1 MQLSIFPMSDTLR
14 EEFNNQMD
22 QLRRLTTHAPSL
34 GRFVEI
40 SLITLMRKYFP
51 SSIDFCTGF
60 IYPTNPSVHQAS
72 PQLDIICYD
81 RLNFPVAF
89 DIGEFKVVLP
99 KAVKGI
105 IELKSTLTKASLR
118 QVMRLSESS
127 SLLEV
132 PLSSKLYILSIKSK
146 ISPKATLDF
155 MKEYMDGQP
164 AINKFFGVILSL
176 DWEEIIVC
184 HTYENRET
192 AQCTTINH
200 TITRLAI
207 GKLGLSPFFLFLLKD
222 IFDLDCVTSVA
233 NLLAPS
239 LYKPV
244 GDSATFKLYAA
255 QAGSIVRREDST

>member
-14 EEFNNQMD
+14 EEFNNQMG

-40 SLITLMRKYFP
+40 SLIALMRKYFP

-60 IYPTNPSVHQAS
+60 IYPMNPSVQQAS

-105 IELKSTLTKASLR
+105 IELKSTLTKAALR
-118 QVMRLSESS
+118 QVVRLSESA
-127 SLLEV
+127 SLSEV
-132 PLSSKLYILSIKSK
+132 PLSSKLYLLSIKSK
-146 ISPKATLDF
+146 ISPQAALDF
-155 MKEYMDGQP
+155 MKEYMGGQP
-164 AINKFFGVILSL
+164 AINKFIGAILSL
-176 DWEEIIVC
+176 DWKEIIIC
-184 HTYENRET
+184 HTCENRET
-192 AQCTTINH
+192 IQYTSIKY
-200 TITRLAI
+200 TITRLQI
-207 GKLGLSPFFLFLLKD
+207 GDLGLSPFFLFLMKD
-222 IFDLDCVTSVA
+222 IFEPDCVKSVA

-244 GDSATFKLYAA
+244 GDGATFTLYAP
-255 QAGSIVRREDST
+255 QAGSIVRRENST